1 MSTHQKKHIKNQGTR
16 ELVYRNVA
24 MKEFYAIINSN
35 KGDARFE
42 VTVVEN
48 NQTVMAKARGAI
60 IKGPNK
66 KRLEKGDMVLI
77 QQDESNSS
85 GDKYF
90 ILHKY
95 TPDDVKQLRRSGELA
110 QVREVEADETTTV
123 AFENEVVAAKKE
135 EIVIDDDFIAN
146 L

>member
-110 QVREVEADETTTV
+110 QVREVETDETTTV

>member
-90 ILHKY
+90 VLHKY